1 MTHPIRIQP
10 LLPQL
15 ESMLRHAQHFLD
27 YALKVHLEERGHKA
41 FRQAQLKRA
50 LERVAELT
58 LAIEAVRNV
67 RVPMPIGSIGS
78 REGVAG

>member
-1 MTHPIRIQP
+1 
-10 LLPQL
+10 
-15 ESMLRHAQHFLD
+15 
-27 YALKVHLEERGHKA
+27 LEERGHKA